1 MRATRL
7 VCAAYVAACILA
19 LFLIPASAR
28 GWFGVERDPLA
39 GVFAYLLSLPWS
51 LVAARVAGASEF
63 GNMVL
68 IAAAMTLNL
77 AIIFAVGRWLARRA

>member
-1 MRATRL
+1 MRLTRA
-7 VCAAYVAACILA
+7 VCALYVAVCLVA

-28 GWFGVERDPLA
+28 GWFGVEPDPLA

-51 LVAARVAGASEF
+51 LLAARVAGASEF

-68 IAAAMTLNL
+68 IATAMALNL
-77 AIIFAVGRWLARRA
+77 AIIFAVGRWLAHRA